1 MTPLS
6 DALTAAQ
13 KRALTA
19 LEKAYVAGALEPEGL
34 SAALNACGIS
44 DPVDID
50 YLTECLNVLNAWGAA
65 VPAEPNGKP
74 KDEPASAKQLQ
85 LIGSLCREQKLEQ
98 PDYTGLTK
106 VNASEIINEIQAGKY
121 DPAKWKVPF

>member
-50 YLTECLNVLNAWGAA
+50 YLTECLNVLNAWGAS
-65 VPAEPNGKP
+65 VPAETNGTT
-74 KDEPASAKQLQ
+74 KDEPASDKQMQ
-85 LIGSLCREQKLEQ
+85 LIRDLMVRKQI
-98 PDYTGLTK
+98 TGATPEALTK
-106 VNASEIINEIQAGKY
+106 SKASDVINDLQAGTY
-121 DPAKWKVPF
+121 DPHKWQPF